1 MAHHPL
7 FGTEAGAEAS
17 RSPGGTGDGG
27 GTLQV
32 VCGHPQM
39 EAPQRQAAHGSKES
53 ASHLPALWPIGIQP
67 AAPAAR
73 EGAQGVA
80 EGTQVQ
86 ETTPQRGLTL
96 TVSATPQLCD
106 PGPL

>member
-1 MAHHPL
+1 MKL
-7 FGTEAGAEAS
+7 QSGWGW
-17 RSPGGTGDGG
+17 TGKRGSW
-27 GTLQV
+27 V
-32 VCGHPQM
+32 APQM
-39 EAPQRQAAHGSKES
+39 EAPQGQAVHGSKES